1 MRTARREFVGLET
14 HLFFAIISLQ
24 FFWEGGLYRCLLVS
38 KIIKLLRQFN
48 KNSELIP
55 ASCKSCVS
63 RPTNS
68 RRAVRIGRKMKI
80 HVKFIRHQNPLQT
93 GIWPIL
99 FLQLYF

>member
-1 MRTARREFVGLET
+1 LFLLYNKEEET

-80 HVKFIRHQNPLQT
+80 HVKFIIFIHYVYY
-93 GIWPIL
+93 IS
-99 FLQLYF
+99 LY

>member
-1 MRTARREFVGLET
+1 VLPLRICFFCYLNVTLIVNANCFDYITKILVHKQKRVIT

-68 RRAVRIGRKMKI
+68 RRAVRIGRKM
-80 HVKFIRHQNPLQT
+80 
-93 GIWPIL
+93 
-99 FLQLYF
+99 